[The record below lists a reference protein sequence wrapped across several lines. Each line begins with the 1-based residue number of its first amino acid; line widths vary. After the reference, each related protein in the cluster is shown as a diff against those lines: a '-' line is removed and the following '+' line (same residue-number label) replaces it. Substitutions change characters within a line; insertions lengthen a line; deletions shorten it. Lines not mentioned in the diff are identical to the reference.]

1 MAHFYYV
8 WKDPTCEGINTQWQQ
23 MNGRKFYEFLQNEGK
38 DRYFITMDDGADQG
52 MDIITM
58 ETTREK
64 YLEWDK
70 EKARKYRLKKSQ
82 ELCAPTMISMDA
94 LVGDD
99 KELTYHDIIADDS
112 VDVEAEVA
120 ENFMLERLREA
131 VADLPAEDLEI
142 LDALFFNND
151 EELSDRQISPPQSFA
166 LWYPVA
172 RIRCSEEGFSFYH
185 ENNFWPCFR
194 RLRTA
199 MSQKLLFFHQ
209 KYQIFSSTLKR
220 PPLRDLRLTTRF
232 VLFHKKTCRLA
243 RNTC

>member
-8 WKDPTCEGINTQWQQ
+8 WKDPTCEGINPQWQQ

-120 ENFMLERLREA
+120 ENFMLERLREV

-151 EELSDRQISPPQSFA
+151 EELSDRQIASKKGVS
-166 LWYPVA
+166 
-172 RIRCSEEGFSFYH
+172 
-185 ENNFWPCFR
+185 
-194 RLRTA
+194 
-199 MSQKLLFFHQ
+199 K
-209 KYQIFSSTLKR
+209 STLNRRKIEI
-220 PPLRDLRLTTRF
+220 L
-232 VLFHKKTCRLA
+232 KKLKKVWDKIEKTVQCNGRGA
-243 RNTC
+243 RKTAHSKMHFDN